1 MRSSWAVCEASSA
14 VLESHW
20 AVLTALEA
28 FHGLLESLADRQGS
42 DIAVQSVLVVSRAVP
57 RQLRAIVRPFCA
69 GGCVVQRWRVA
80 FCFGSGL
87 ARGRHCA
94 SDAASPLLA

>member
-1 MRSSWAVCEASSA
+1 MGR
-14 VLESHW
+14 
-20 AVLTALEA
+20 
-28 FHGLLESLADRQGS
+28 LESLAERQGT
-42 DIAVQSVLVVSRAVP
+42 DITVQSVLVVSRAVP
-57 RQLRAIVRPFCA
+57 RQLRAIVLPFCA
-69 GGCVVQRWRVA
+69 GGCGVQRWRVA